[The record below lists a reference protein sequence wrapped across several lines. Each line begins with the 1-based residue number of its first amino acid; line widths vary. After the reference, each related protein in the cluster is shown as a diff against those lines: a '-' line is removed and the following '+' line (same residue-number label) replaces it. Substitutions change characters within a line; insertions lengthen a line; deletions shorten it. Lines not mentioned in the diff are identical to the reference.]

1 MDWDADF
8 CYFGGLASAGYSTF
22 TRKRALPGTECPA
35 AQRFFWAS
43 ISFIHSGSLL
53 PEPTSNN
60 EPTIALTILRKKRFA
75 VTVNT

>member
-1 MDWDADF
+1 MF
-8 CYFGGLASAGYSTF
+8 SNCGNFYHLGYSTF
-22 TRKRALPGTECPA
+22 TRKRALPGTEWPA